1 MGGAVEQPAGVITLR
16 GSAETVVE
24 FFEFAINSIL
34 YQRGVY
40 PHASFKSIQKYGLPM
55 LVTTDPEL
63 QSYLAE
69 VAGQLRF
76 WMSRCEVHKLVVV
89 VASQE
94 TEQTLERWA
103 FDVRVEAAALA
114 TNPGVAA
121 SARAAAVE
129 AASKSQVVKA

>member
-1 MGGAVEQPAGVITLR
+1 MGAVEQPPVGVITLR
-16 GSAETVVE
+16 GSSETVVE

-40 PHASFKSIQKYGLPM
+40 PHASFKSIQNYGLPM

-63 QSYLAE
+63 QAYLAE
-69 VAGQLRF
+69 VATQLRF

-103 FDVRVEAAALA
+103 FDVRVEDAAIQAESSLDSSVKG
-114 TNPGVAA
+114 TV
-121 SARAAAVE
+121 
-129 AASKSQVVKA
+129 KSVQKS